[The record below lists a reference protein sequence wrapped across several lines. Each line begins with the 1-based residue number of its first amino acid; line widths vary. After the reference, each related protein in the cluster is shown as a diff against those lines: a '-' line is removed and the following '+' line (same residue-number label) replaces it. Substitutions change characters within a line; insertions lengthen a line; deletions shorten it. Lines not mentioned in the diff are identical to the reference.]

1 MVGAKFFITPIHE
14 AAQYGTPSN
23 TQALLAGGA
32 DVMARDEGGGTPL
45 HHAAG
50 SLFNDEASANIQALL
65 VGGADA
71 KAKSKY
77 GETPWDLAQL
87 NDRLKGTKGYW
98 ALNDAQYN

>member
-45 HHAAG
+45 HRAAG
-50 SLFNDEASANIQALL
+50 SLFNDEAFANIQALIAA
-65 VGGADA
+65 GADA
-71 KAKSKY
+71 KAKNEEGKS
-77 GETPWDLAQL
+77 PWDLAQE
-87 NDRLKGTKGYW
+87 NEDLKDTQGKW
-98 ALNDAQYN
+98 AMSDAQYN